1 MISNYY
7 FTPMLPSFVCEV
19 TLGYMLA
26 YRNCK
31 CAEQLKFKITICGS
45 YNMGKPDIIYEDND
59 IIVCYKPA
67 GIATQTRRIGQQDM
81 ESFIRNYRAA
91 KNEPPY
97 VGIVHRLDQ
106 PVEGVMVFAKNQKAA
121 ASLSRQIKEH
131 TTEKYY
137 RAASRGQGVSGT
149 AVEEEEAWHTLTDYI
164 SFDKRTNTSK
174 ITSEKDRLAKK
185 AVLQYRVIS
194 VTPDRDS
201 SQNECIRTEFDIKL
215 LTGRHHQIRLQLAHI
230 GYPLIGDTKY
240 GKPASNNSGT
250 GSKSG
255 RTGGGVR
262 EQLALCSYKLVFDH
276 PATGERMTFEL
287 P

>member
-1 MISNYY
+1 
-7 FTPMLPSFVCEV
+7 
-19 TLGYMLA
+19 
-26 YRNCK
+26 
-31 CAEQLKFKITICGS
+31 
-45 YNMGKPDIIYEDND
+45 MGKPDIIYEDND
-59 IIVCYKPA
+59 IIICYKPA

-137 RAASRGQGVSGT
+137 RAASRGQGVSG
-149 AVEEEEAWHTLTDYI
+149 ADKEEDNHDSAWHTLTDYI

-174 ITSEKDRLAKK
+174 ITSEKDKLAKK

-255 RTGGGVR
+255 RTCGGVR
-262 EQLALCSYKLVFDH
+262 EQLALCSYKIVFDH

>member
-1 MISNYY
+1 
-7 FTPMLPSFVCEV
+7 MLPSFVCEV

-31 CAEQLKFKITICGS
+31 CDEQLKFTIIICGS

-137 RAASRGQGVSGT
+137 RAASRGQGVSGA

-262 EQLALCSYKLVFDH
+262 EQLALCSYKIVFEH

>member
-1 MISNYY
+1 
-7 FTPMLPSFVCEV
+7 
-19 TLGYMLA
+19 
-26 YRNCK
+26 
-31 CAEQLKFKITICGS
+31 
-45 YNMGKPDIIYEDND
+45 MGKPDIIYEDND

-149 AVEEEEAWHTLTDYI
+149 AVEDEGHGILSQII
-164 SFDKRTNTSK
+164 SPSTSLPIHLK
-174 ITSEKDRLAKK
+174 SQAKK
-185 AVLQYRVIS
+185 TSWQKKQCFS
-194 VTPDRDS
+194 
-201 SQNECIRTEFDIKL
+201 
-215 LTGRHHQIRLQLAHI
+215 TG
-230 GYPLIGDTKY
+230 
-240 GKPASNNSGT
+240 
-250 GSKSG
+250 
-255 RTGGGVR
+255 
-262 EQLALCSYKLVFDH
+262 
-276 PATGERMTFEL
+276 
-287 P
+287 

>member
-1 MISNYY
+1 
-7 FTPMLPSFVCEV
+7 
-19 TLGYMLA
+19 
-26 YRNCK
+26 
-31 CAEQLKFKITICGS
+31 
-45 YNMGKPDIIYEDND
+45 MGKPDIIYEDND

-97 VGIVHRLDQ
+97 VGI
-106 PVEGVMVFAKNQKAA
+106 
-121 ASLSRQIKEH
+121 EH

-137 RAASRGQGVSGT
+137 LAASRGQGVSGT
-149 AVEEEEAWHTLTDYI
+149 AVEDEEAWHTLTDYI
-164 SFDKRTNTSK
+164 SFDKLTNTSK
-174 ITSEKDRLAKK
+174 ITSEKDKLAKK
-185 AVLQYRVIS
+185 AVLQYRIIS
-194 VTPDRDS
+194 
-201 SQNECIRTEFDIKL
+201 NECNKTEFDIKL
-215 LTGRHHQIRLQLAHI
+215 LTGRHHQIRLQLANI

>member
-1 MISNYY
+1 MKN
-7 FTPMLPSFVCEV
+7 P
-19 TLGYMLA
+19 
-26 YRNCK
+26 K
-31 CAEQLKFKITICGS
+31 
-45 YNMGKPDIIYEDND
+45 IIYEDND

-137 RAASRGQGVSGT
+137 HAASRRQGLSGA
-149 AVEEEEAWHTLTDYI
+149 AVEDEEESFQDKSAYASKVQGDDKKEDNHDPAWHTLTDYI

-174 ITSEKDRLAKK
+174 ITSEKDRQAKK
-185 AVLQYRVIS
+185 AVLQYRIIS
-194 VTPDRDS
+194 
-201 SQNECIRTEFDIKL
+201 NECNKTEFDIKL
-215 LTGRHHQIRLQLAHI
+215 LTGRHHQIRLQLANI

-240 GKPASNNSGT
+240 GGET
-250 GSKSG
+250 
-255 RTGGGVR
+255 VR
-262 EQLALCSYKLVFDH
+262 EQLALCSYKLIFDH

>member
-1 MISNYY
+1 
-7 FTPMLPSFVCEV
+7 MLPLFVCEV

-31 CAEQLKFKITICGS
+31 YAEQLKFTITICGS

-137 RAASRGQGVSGT
+137 RAASRGQGVSG
-149 AVEEEEAWHTLTDYI
+149 ADKKEDNHAPAWHTLTDYI

-255 RTGGGVR
+255 RTCGGVR
-262 EQLALCSYKLVFDH
+262 EQLALCSYKIVFDH

>member
-1 MISNYY
+1 
-7 FTPMLPSFVCEV
+7 MLPSFVCEV

-31 CAEQLKFKITICGS
+31 CDEQLKFTIIICGS

-91 KNEPPY
+91 KNEPLY
-97 VGIVHRLDQ
+97 VGIVHRLDL

-149 AVEEEEAWHTLTDYI
+149 DKKEDNHAPAWHTLTDYI

-194 VTPDRDS
+194 VTPDRDG

-215 LTGRHHQIRLQLAHI
+215 LTGRHHQIRLQLANI

>member
-1 MISNYY
+1 MKN
-7 FTPMLPSFVCEV
+7 P
-19 TLGYMLA
+19 
-26 YRNCK
+26 K
-31 CAEQLKFKITICGS
+31 
-45 YNMGKPDIIYEDND
+45 IIYEDND

-81 ESFIRNYRAA
+81 ESFIKNYRAS

-137 RAASRGQGVSGT
+137 HAASRGQGVSGA
-149 AVEEEEAWHTLTDYI
+149 AVEDEEESFQDKSAYASKVPGDDKKEDIHDPAWHTLTDYI

-185 AVLQYRVIS
+185 AVLQYRILS
-194 VTPDRDS
+194 
-201 SQNECIRTEFDIKL
+201 NECNKTEFDIKL
-215 LTGRHHQIRLQLAHI
+215 LTGRHHQIRLQLANI

-240 GKPASNNSGT
+240 GGETA
-250 GSKSG
+250 
-255 RTGGGVR
+255 R

>member
-1 MISNYY
+1 
-7 FTPMLPSFVCEV
+7 
-19 TLGYMLA
+19 
-26 YRNCK
+26 
-31 CAEQLKFKITICGS
+31 
-45 YNMGKPDIIYEDND
+45 MGKPDIIYEDND

-81 ESFIRNYRAA
+81 ESFIKNYRAA
-91 KNEPPY
+91 RNEPPY

-137 RAASRGQGVSGT
+137 HAASRGQGLSGA
-149 AVEEEEAWHTLTDYI
+149 AVEDEEESFQDKSAYVSKVPGDDKKEDIHDPAWHTLTDYI

-185 AVLQYRVIS
+185 AVLQYRILS
-194 VTPDRDS
+194 
-201 SQNECIRTEFDIKL
+201 NECNKTEFDIKL
-215 LTGRHHQIRLQLAHI
+215 LTGRHHQIRLQLANI

-240 GKPASNNSGT
+240 GKPDSNNSGT

-255 RTGGGVR
+255 RTGSSVR
-262 EQLALCSYKLVFDH
+262 EQLALCSYKIVFDH
-276 PATGERMTFEL
+276 PATGERMTFEV

>member
-1 MISNYY
+1 
-7 FTPMLPSFVCEV
+7 
-19 TLGYMLA
+19 MLA

-31 CAEQLKFKITICGS
+31 CAEQLKFTITICGS

-59 IIVCYKPA
+59 IIICYKPA

-137 RAASRGQGVSGT
+137 RAASRGQGVSG
-149 AVEEEEAWHTLTDYI
+149 ADKEEANKEDNHDLAWHTLTDYI

-201 SQNECIRTEFDIKL
+201 SQNECIRTDFDIKL
-215 LTGRHHQIRLQLAHI
+215 LTGRHHQIRLQLANI

-240 GKPASNNSGT
+240 GGDTA
-250 GSKSG
+250 
-255 RTGGGVR
+255 R
-262 EQLALCSYKLVFDH
+262 EQLALCSYKIVFDH

>member
-1 MISNYY
+1 
-7 FTPMLPSFVCEV
+7 MLPSFVCEV

-31 CAEQLKFKITICGS
+31 CAEQLKATITICGS

-91 KNEPPY
+91 KNESPY

-149 AVEEEEAWHTLTDYI
+149 AVEDEEAWHTLTDYI
-164 SFDKRTNTSK
+164 SFDKLTNTSK
-174 ITSEKDRLAKK
+174 ITSEKDKLAKK
-185 AVLQYRVIS
+185 AVLQYRIIS
-194 VTPDRDS
+194 
-201 SQNECIRTEFDIKL
+201 NECNKTEFDIKL
-215 LTGRHHQIRLQLAHI
+215 LTGRHHQIRLQLANI

>member
-1 MISNYY
+1 
-7 FTPMLPSFVCEV
+7 
-19 TLGYMLA
+19 
-26 YRNCK
+26 
-31 CAEQLKFKITICGS
+31 
-45 YNMGKPDIIYEDND
+45 MGKPDIIYEDND

-137 RAASRGQGVSGT
+137 RAASRGQGVSG
-149 AVEEEEAWHTLTDYI
+149 ADKQEDNHDPAWHTLTDYI

-215 LTGRHHQIRLQLAHI
+215 LTGRHHQIRLQRAHI
-230 GYPLIGDTKY
+230 GCPLIGDTKY
-240 GKPASNNSGT
+240 GKPASNNSGM

-262 EQLALCSYKLVFDH
+262 EQLALCSYKIVFDH

>member
-1 MISNYY
+1 
-7 FTPMLPSFVCEV
+7 
-19 TLGYMLA
+19 
-26 YRNCK
+26 
-31 CAEQLKFKITICGS
+31 
-45 YNMGKPDIIYEDND
+45 MGKPDIIYEDND

-137 RAASRGQGVSGT
+137 HAASRGQGVSGA
-149 AVEEEEAWHTLTDYI
+149 AVEDEEESFQDKSAYASKVPGDDKKEDIHDPAWHTLTDYI

-185 AVLQYRVIS
+185 AVLQYRILS
-194 VTPDRDS
+194 
-201 SQNECIRTEFDIKL
+201 NECNKTEFDIKL
-215 LTGRHHQIRLQLAHI
+215 LTGRHHQIRLQLANI

-240 GKPASNNSGT
+240 GGET
-250 GSKSG
+250 
-255 RTGGGVR
+255 VM

>member
-1 MISNYY
+1 
-7 FTPMLPSFVCEV
+7 MLPSFVCEV

-31 CAEQLKFKITICGS
+31 CDEQLKFTIIICGS

-91 KNEPPY
+91 KNEPLY

-149 AVEEEEAWHTLTDYI
+149 DKKEDNHAPAWHTLTDYI

-194 VTPDRDS
+194 VTPDRDG

-240 GKPASNNSGT
+240 RKPASNNSGM

>member
-1 MISNYY
+1 
-7 FTPMLPSFVCEV
+7 MLPSFVCEV

-31 CAEQLKFKITICGS
+31 CDEQLKFTIIICGS

-215 LTGRHHQIRLQLAHI
+215 LTGRQHQIRLQLAHI

-240 GKPASNNSGT
+240 GKPASNNSGM

>member
-1 MISNYY
+1 
-7 FTPMLPSFVCEV
+7 MLPSFVCEV

-31 CAEQLKFKITICGS
+31 CDEQLKFTIIICGS

-174 ITSEKDRLAKK
+174 TTSEKDRLAKK

-240 GKPASNNSGT
+240 GKPASNNSGM

>member
-1 MISNYY
+1 
-7 FTPMLPSFVCEV
+7 MLPSFVCEV

-31 CAEQLKFKITICGS
+31 CDEQLKFTIIICGS

-137 RAASRGQGVSGT
+137 RAASRGTGSVGEQIRKKIIMPRHGILLQIIFHS
-149 AVEEEEAWHTLTDYI
+149 
-164 SFDKRTNTSK
+164 TSVPIHQK
-174 ITSEKDRLAKK
+174 SQAKKTGWQK

-194 VTPDRDS
+194 VTPDRDG

-240 GKPASNNSGT
+240 RKPASNNFGNGKQIGT
-250 GSKSG
+250 HRWRCEGAAC
-255 RTGGGVR
+255 TLLL
-262 EQLALCSYKLVFDH
+262 QACF
-276 PATGERMTFEL
+276 
-287 P
+287 

>member
-1 MISNYY
+1 
-7 FTPMLPSFVCEV
+7 
-19 TLGYMLA
+19 
-26 YRNCK
+26 
-31 CAEQLKFKITICGS
+31 
-45 YNMGKPDIIYEDND
+45 MGKPDIIYEDND
-59 IIVCYKPA
+59 IIICYKPA

-106 PVEGVMVFAKNQKAA
+106 PVEGEDN
-121 ASLSRQIKEH
+121 KEDNH
-131 TTEKYY
+131 DL
-137 RAASRGQGVSGT
+137 
-149 AVEEEEAWHTLTDYI
+149 AWHTLTDYI

-185 AVLQYRVIS
+185 AVLQYRIIS
-194 VTPDRDS
+194 
-201 SQNECIRTEFDIKL
+201 NECNKTEFDIKL
-215 LTGRHHQIRLQLAHI
+215 LTGRHHQIRLQLANI

-240 GKPASNNSGT
+240 GKTVSNNSGT

-262 EQLALCSYKLVFDH
+262 EQLALCSYKIVFDH
-276 PATGERMTFEL
+276 PATGERLTFEL

>member
-1 MISNYY
+1 
-7 FTPMLPSFVCEV
+7 
-19 TLGYMLA
+19 
-26 YRNCK
+26 
-31 CAEQLKFKITICGS
+31 
-45 YNMGKPDIIYEDND
+45 MGKPDIIYEDND

-137 RAASRGQGVSGT
+137 HAASRGQGLSGA
-149 AVEEEEAWHTLTDYI
+149 AVEDEEESFQDKSAYASKVQGDDKKEDIHDPAWHTLTDYI

-185 AVLQYRVIS
+185 AVLQYRILS
-194 VTPDRDS
+194 
-201 SQNECIRTEFDIKL
+201 NECNKTEFDIKL
-215 LTGRHHQIRLQLAHI
+215 LTGRHHQIRLQLANI

-240 GKPASNNSGT
+240 GKPAPNNSGT

-262 EQLALCSYKLVFDH
+262 EQLALCSYKIVFDH

>member
-1 MISNYY
+1 
-7 FTPMLPSFVCEV
+7 MLPSFVCEV

-59 IIVCYKPA
+59 IIICYKPA

-149 AVEEEEAWHTLTDYI
+149 DKKEDNHAPAWHTLTDYI

-194 VTPDRDS
+194 VTPDRDG

-240 GKPASNNSGT
+240 RKPASNNSGM

>member
-1 MISNYY
+1 
-7 FTPMLPSFVCEV
+7 
-19 TLGYMLA
+19 
-26 YRNCK
+26 
-31 CAEQLKFKITICGS
+31 
-45 YNMGKPDIIYEDND
+45 MGKPDIIYEDND
-59 IIVCYKPA
+59 IIICYKPA

-149 AVEEEEAWHTLTDYI
+149 DKKEDNHASAWHTLTDYI

-194 VTPDRDS
+194 VTPDRDN
-201 SQNECIRTEFDIKL
+201 SQNECIKTEFDIKL
-215 LTGRHHQIRLQLAHI
+215 LTGRHHQIRLQLANI

-240 GKPASNNSGT
+240 GKPASNNSGM

-255 RTGGGVR
+255 RTDSCVR
-262 EQLALCSYKLVFDH
+262 EQLALCSYKIAFDH

>member
-1 MISNYY
+1 
-7 FTPMLPSFVCEV
+7 MLPSFVCEV

-31 CAEQLKFKITICGS
+31 CDEQLKFTIIICGS

-149 AVEEEEAWHTLTDYI
+149 AVEEEEACHTLTDYI

-262 EQLALCSYKLVFDH
+262 EQLALCSYKIVFDH

>member
-1 MISNYY
+1 
-7 FTPMLPSFVCEV
+7 MLPSFVCEV

-31 CAEQLKFKITICGS
+31 CDEQLKFTIIICGS
-45 YNMGKPDIIYEDND
+45 YNMGKQDIIYEDND

-240 GKPASNNSGT
+240 GKPASNNSGM

>member
-1 MISNYY
+1 
-7 FTPMLPSFVCEV
+7 
-19 TLGYMLA
+19 
-26 YRNCK
+26 
-31 CAEQLKFKITICGS
+31 
-45 YNMGKPDIIYEDND
+45 MGKPDIIYEDND

-137 RAASRGQGVSGT
+137 RAASRGQGVSG
-149 AVEEEEAWHTLTDYI
+149 ADKKEDNHAPAWHTLTDYI

-174 ITSEKDRLAKK
+174 ITSEKDKLAKK
-185 AVLQYRVIS
+185 
-194 VTPDRDS
+194 
-201 SQNECIRTEFDIKL
+201 
-215 LTGRHHQIRLQLAHI
+215 
-230 GYPLIGDTKY
+230 
-240 GKPASNNSGT
+240 
-250 GSKSG
+250 
-255 RTGGGVR
+255 
-262 EQLALCSYKLVFDH
+262 
-276 PATGERMTFEL
+276 
-287 P
+287 

>member
-1 MISNYY
+1 
-7 FTPMLPSFVCEV
+7 MLPSFVCEV

-31 CAEQLKFKITICGS
+31 YAEQLKFTITICGS

-59 IIVCYKPA
+59 IIVCCKPA

-149 AVEEEEAWHTLTDYI
+149 DKKEDNHAPAWHTLTDYI

-194 VTPDRDS
+194 VTPDRDG

-240 GKPASNNSGT
+240 RKPASNNSGM

>member
-1 MISNYY
+1 M
-7 FTPMLPSFVCEV
+7 
-19 TLGYMLA
+19 
-26 YRNCK
+26 RQ
-31 CAEQLKFKITICGS
+31 AEDRECQEQIRKKIIMPRHGILLQ
-45 YNMGKPDIIYEDND
+45 IIFHSTSVPIHQNH
-59 IIVCYKPA
+59 KRKRQA
-67 GIATQTRRIGQQDM
+67 G
-81 ESFIRNYRAA
+81 
-91 KNEPPY
+91 
-97 VGIVHRLDQ
+97 
-106 PVEGVMVFAKNQKAA
+106 
-121 ASLSRQIKEH
+121 
-131 TTEKYY
+131 
-137 RAASRGQGVSGT
+137 
-149 AVEEEEAWHTLTDYI
+149 
-164 SFDKRTNTSK
+164 
-174 ITSEKDRLAKK
+174 KK

-194 VTPDRDS
+194 VTPDRDG

-240 GKPASNNSGT
+240 RKPASNNSGM

>member
-1 MISNYY
+1 
-7 FTPMLPSFVCEV
+7 MLPSFVCEV

-31 CAEQLKFKITICGS
+31 CDEQLKFTIIICGS

-240 GKPASNNSGT
+240 GKPASNKSGT

-262 EQLALCSYKLVFDH
+262 EQLALCSYKIVFDH

>member
-1 MISNYY
+1 
-7 FTPMLPSFVCEV
+7 MLPSFVCEV

-31 CAEQLKFKITICGS
+31 CDEQLKFTIIICGS

-97 VGIVHRLDQ
+97 VGIVHRLAQ

-240 GKPASNNSGT
+240 GKPASNNSGM

>member
-1 MISNYY
+1 
-7 FTPMLPSFVCEV
+7 MLPSFVCEV

-31 CAEQLKFKITICGS
+31 CDEQLKFTIIICGS

-91 KNEPPY
+91 KNEPLY

-149 AVEEEEAWHTLTDYI
+149 DKKEDNHAPAWHTLTDYI

-194 VTPDRDS
+194 VTPDRDG

-215 LTGRHHQIRLQLAHI
+215 LTGRHHQIRLQLANI

>member
-1 MISNYY
+1 
-7 FTPMLPSFVCEV
+7 MLPSFVCEV

-31 CAEQLKFKITICGS
+31 CDEQLKFTIIICGS

-215 LTGRHHQIRLQLAHI
+215 LTGRHHQIRLQLANI

>member
-1 MISNYY
+1 
-7 FTPMLPSFVCEV
+7 MLPSFVCEV

-31 CAEQLKFKITICGS
+31 CDEQLKFTIIICGS

-240 GKPASNNSGT
+240 GKPASNNSGM

-276 PATGERMTFEL
+276 PATGERTTFEL